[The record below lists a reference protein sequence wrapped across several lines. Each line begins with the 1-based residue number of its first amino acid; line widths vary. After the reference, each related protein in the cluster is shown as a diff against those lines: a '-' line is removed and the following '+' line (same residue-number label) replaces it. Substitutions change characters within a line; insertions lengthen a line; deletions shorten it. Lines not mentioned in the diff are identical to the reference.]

1 MRNTANIR
9 DQYFMDDPRESE
21 RLVRKVNA
29 QEFVF
34 KYLKKHIDSLEAG
47 NILEAG
53 CGPGAFLRTIGDNYP
68 RNAITGIDLSD
79 DRITDANIR
88 LDGLPNAK
96 AIRADIYELPFP
108 DDHFD
113 LIYSR
118 FLFEYLKYPENAAKE
133 LFRVCK
139 PGGKILLQDLD
150 SQFTFYPSLSPKI
163 TKVLQILK
171 EQTGFDP
178 DIGRKLF
185 SIARS
190 AGFVVAGT
198 ETEVYHKVFGQI
210 DKFNYDLWKLKL
222 DIALD
227 NQESMSGNNNE
238 ELKAEI
244 LESLRNEDSV
254 MFSFLFTV
262 TAGKP

>member
-1 MRNTANIR
+1 M
-9 DQYFMDDPRESE
+9 
-21 RLVRKVNA
+21 
-29 QEFVF
+29 
-34 KYLKKHIDSLEAG
+34 
-47 NILEAG
+47 
-53 CGPGAFLRTIGDNYP
+53 
-68 RNAITGIDLSD
+68 
-79 DRITDANIR
+79 
-88 LDGLPNAK
+88 
-96 AIRADIYELPFP
+96 
-108 DDHFD
+108 
-113 LIYSR
+113 
-118 FLFEYLKYPENAAKE
+118 
-133 LFRVCK
+133 
-139 PGGKILLQDLD
+139 QDLD

-163 TKVLQILK
+163 KKVLQILK

-244 LESLRNEDSV
+244 LESLRNENSV

>member
-1 MRNTANIR
+1 MKNTANIK

-29 QEFVF
+29 NEFVSKF
-34 KYLKKHIDSLEAG
+34 LKKHIDSLDRG
-47 NILEAG
+47 KILEAG
-53 CGPGAFLRTIGDNYP
+53 CGPGAFLRIIGDNYP
-68 RNAITGIDLSD
+68 NNTITGIDLSN
-79 DRITDANIR
+79 DRITDANAK
-88 LDGLPNAK
+88 LFGLPNAK
-96 AIRADIYELPFP
+96 AICANIYELPFP

-118 FLFEYLKYPENAAKE
+118 FLFEYLKYPETAAKE

-150 SQFTFYPSLSPKI
+150 SQFTFYPALSPKI
-163 TKVLQILK
+163 TEVLQNLK

-190 AGFVVAGT
+190 GGFSIADI
-198 ETEVYHKVFGQI
+198 ETEIYHKVFGQI

-222 DIALD
+222 DIAL
-227 NQESMSGNNNE
+227 ENE
-238 ELKAEI
+238 ELMPGNNVDELKTEI
-244 LESLRNEDSV
+244 LESLRDENSV

-262 TAGKP
+262 TAVKH